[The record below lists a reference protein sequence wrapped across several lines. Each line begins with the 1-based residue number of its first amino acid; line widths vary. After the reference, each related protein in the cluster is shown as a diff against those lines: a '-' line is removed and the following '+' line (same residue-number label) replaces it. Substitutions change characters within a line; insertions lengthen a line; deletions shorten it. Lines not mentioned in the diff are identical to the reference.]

1 MRIISTLIAVAL
13 VSVVSAPTQAA
24 LVALTK
30 LTGITGGSPAGTAV
44 FKADLSTVG
53 LSNIL
58 SVSITDSN
66 SGLGGA
72 GGAFSG
78 FDFDA
83 IRLSTVDCADAT
95 CAASAAALGVFSFTS
110 GGVIFTPGAQRAPA
124 DPKLFGTDISGVAID
139 FGLAT
144 LGSFDANSTT
154 GATAAGFVSLGDGGA
169 ISFNLIS
176 ALSTVGLFLYIGE
189 VGDNGETAASNII
202 VQDTTVPEPATWS
215 LMGLGLLGLGLA
227 RRKVAA

>member
-1 MRIISTLIAVAL
+1 MRLVISCLIAAAIF
-13 VSVVSAPTQAA
+13 SAPAQAA
-24 LVALTK
+24 LVSLTK
-30 LTGITGGSPAGTAV
+30 LTGITGGTPAGTAV

-66 SGLGGA
+66 SGIGGA

-78 FDFDA
+78 LDFDA
-83 IRLSTVDCADAT
+83 IKLSNIDCADAS
-95 CAASAAALGVFSFTS
+95 CAASAASLGVFSFNS

-124 DPKLFGTDISGVAID
+124 DPKLFGTDISGLSID

-154 GATAAGFVSLGDGGA
+154 GLTAAGFVSLGDGGA
-169 ISFNLIS
+169 LSFNLTS
-176 ALSTVGLFLYIGE
+176 ALATSGLFLYIGE

-202 VQDTTVPEPATWS
+202 VEDTTVPEPATIS
-215 LMGLGLLGLGLA
+215 LMGLGLLGLAHRRTA
-227 RRKVAA
+227 RRALA